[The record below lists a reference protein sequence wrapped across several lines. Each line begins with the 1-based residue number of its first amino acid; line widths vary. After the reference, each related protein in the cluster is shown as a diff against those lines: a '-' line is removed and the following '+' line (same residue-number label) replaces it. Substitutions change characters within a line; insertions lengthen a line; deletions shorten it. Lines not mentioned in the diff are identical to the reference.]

1 MWPLKSNKITHM
13 KNKVTD
19 VFFDLDHTLWDFDK
33 NSALTFE
40 IIFKKNNVV
49 IDLER
54 FLEVYQPIN
63 LKYWKLYRDE
73 KVSKSK
79 LRYGRLNESFNAL
92 NMVIKDTVIEQIS
105 IDYIDYLTTH
115 NHVFDGTIEIL
126 EYLKPKY
133 KLHIITNGF
142 KEVQQTKLDK
152 SKISQYFET
161 VTSSEAVGVKKPNPR
176 VFNHALALANIPKEN
191 AIMIGDNYEADILG
205 ALNSG
210 LDAICYNYHN
220 LDLKNEIKQVK
231 HLLDLKKYL

>member
-1 MWPLKSNKITHM
+1 MVNKI
-13 KNKVTD
+13 TD

-49 IDLER
+49 VDLEH
-54 FLEVYQPIN
+54 FSEIYQPIN
-63 LKYWKLYRDE
+63 LKYWKLYREE
-73 KVSKSK
+73 KVSKNN
-79 LRYGRLNESFNAL
+79 LRYGRLKESFDAL
-92 NMVIKDTVIEQIS
+92 EIVVQDNVIHQLS

-126 EYLKPKY
+126 DYLKSKY

-142 KEVQQTKLDK
+142 EEVQQIKLDK
-152 SKISQYFET
+152 SKIAHYFDT
-161 VTSSEAVGVKKPNPR
+161 VTSSEAVGVKKPNPK
-176 VFNHALALANIPKEN
+176 VFNHALKMANITKEN
-191 AIMIGDNYEADILG
+191 GIMIGDNYEADILG
-205 ALNSG
+205 ALNMG

-220 LDLKNEIKQVK
+220 VALENEIKEVK